1 MNYLE
6 SFREMVSLRGLREST
21 LKTYLTYITAY
32 LDYVSD
38 ILCKT
43 PEDVSWQ
50 ELRTFVKWIQKERGI
65 GDRTINYVIAQLRF
79 FTLYVLHQ
87 PWDPYQ
93 MPYRKFDRYIP
104 FVPVRSEV
112 QAFINA
118 VADHKAKMMIILMY
132 SCGLRIGEVCN
143 LRYEDIDRAGM
154 RIHITQC
161 KNRSDRYVPLSPFVI
176 DALTRYWRM
185 YGGKSEDYIFR
196 SKNDSS
202 KHVDSGYVFRRI
214 QATEK
219 ALGWPHR
226 FKAHTFRHAFATHF
240 YESTGDLLALK
251 ELLGHR
257 SINSTTVY
265 VTLSERMVRKYSSPI
280 ESLEISYAQ

>member
-1 MNYLE
+1 MDYLE
-6 SFREMVSLRGLREST
+6 SFREMISLRGLREGT
-21 LKTYLTYITAY
+21 LRTYLTYITAY
-32 LDYVSD
+32 LEYVSD
-38 ILCKT
+38 ILSKT
-43 PEDVSWQ
+43 PEEVTWQ
-50 ELRTFVKWIQKERGI
+50 EMRTFVQWIQKERGI

-104 FVPVRSEV
+104 FVPSRSEV
-112 QAFINA
+112 QTFINA

-154 RIHITQC
+154 KLHITKA
-161 KNRSDRYVPLSPFVI
+161 KNRSDRYVPLSPFVL
-176 DALTRYWRM
+176 DALTSYWRM
-185 YGGKSEDYIFR
+185 YGGKSGDYIFR
-196 SKNDSS
+196 RRKDPSR
-202 KHVDSGYVFRRI
+202 HVDSHYVFRHI
-214 QATEK
+214 QTTEK
-219 ALGWPHR
+219 ALGWNHR
-226 FKAHTFRHAFATHF
+226 FKCHTFRHAFATHF
-240 YESTGDLLALK
+240 YEETGDLLALK

-280 ESLEISYAQ
+280 ESLEVSYV